1 LEQTF
6 TACNLLADGNWHIR
20 IREKTLRVLLTG
32 ISICLVCSMWLSWLV
47 GWLI

>member
-20 IREKTLRVLLTG
+20 IREKTLEFSSLAFQYA
-32 ISICLVCSMWLSWLV
+32 
-47 GWLI
+47 